1 MIVCTAIIQCLADLL
16 LRNGNIELAKEHL
29 IKSAQVVGSPV
40 LGSFGPKFSLA
51 KELLEHNEK
60 KAVEDYLNLCGV
72 FWQSHRN
79 HLNMWKSDVR
89 KGKIPAKWKWMS
101 RI

>member
-60 KAVEDYLNLCGV
+60 K
-72 FWQSHRN
+72 R
-79 HLNMWKSDVR
+79 WKTISIYAEFF
-89 KGKIPAKWKWMS
+89 GN
-101 RI
+101 RIEII